1 MPKTMP
7 FQKCPDSCLHRLQH
21 CMLCGIKKYLLYM
34 RDGMAIELARF
45 NLIKD
50 NNKKKTT
57 KPSFLPTVISVIFL
71 FFSKPAKEY
80 FSHSAKKI

>member
-1 MPKTMP
+1 
-7 FQKCPDSCLHRLQH
+7 
-21 CMLCGIKKYLLYM
+21 
-34 RDGMAIELARF
+34 MAIELARF